1 MKRNQKNALVYLGI
15 GIGIVILLGG
25 IFSIYDFKY
34 GLIGFVLFIIIA
46 NVINLYYKD

>member
-25 IFSIYDFKY
+25 IFSIYDFRY
-34 GLIGFVLFIIIA
+34 GLIGFILIIVIVNA
-46 NVINLYYKD
+46 INLYYKD